1 MTSGCG
7 CGLETG
13 TCYIK
18 DSPLKNTSA
27 NVHMCAC
34 VCVTLA
40 WPGAKVG
47 CPERQCVCSH
57 AFSSR
62 LAGFIT
68 ATNHWPDK
76 SSYFILPPSSSSSS
90 SPPLLSLSSA
100 LCGGFA
106 CFTLRP
112 TSLAQSNRPIS
123 TFLRVFLIVFTSYTP
138 VQLCPPPLSLF
149 LPLRLHP
156 PSLRCDESV
165 DGG

>member
-27 NVHMCAC
+27 NVHICAC

-76 SSYFILPPSSSSSS
+76 SSYFILLPSSSSSS
-90 SPPLLSLSSA
+90 SPPSSPFPLLSVGVLHASPCAPPHSLSLIALFLLSSVFFS
-100 LCGGFA
+100 LS
-106 CFTLRP
+106 LLP
-112 TSLAQSNRPIS
+112 THPFSSA
-123 TFLRVFLIVFTSYTP
+123 
-138 VQLCPPPLSLF
+138 PPPLSLF